1 MIRIKL
7 SIMIRIKLSMI
18 RINLNMLSLP
28 KDTEI

>member
-7 SIMIRIKLSMI
+7 SIMIRIKLNMI
-18 RINLNMLSLP
+18 RINLSMLSLP